1 MSRPTIG
8 LQKKGQNGEGRFLS
22 GAFDSLRRRNMGL
35 RHRNSPLS
43 EQFENTCKFADFL
56 LFRILPFE
64 SDPNPLIFQ
73 RI

>member
-22 GAFDSLRRRNMGL
+22 GAFESI
-35 RHRNSPLS
+35 RHRKCPLS